1 MFFEGSEKKAE
12 IGIEPTTGSLRAL
25 PYSFWKQ
32 IVSLAK
38 ADILSQISNDQCDA
52 YLLSESSL
60 FVWDHKV
67 VILTCGLSTLI
78 DCVYGLVDAI
88 GVNNIEWLTYQR
100 KNEYVAHLQASTFVE
115 DITSLRQRLSGT
127 ACRVGHLD
135 NHHHFIFTSGIANL
149 IDPQDKTCEV
159 LMYHISG
166 VVADYL
172 RTEQQSI
179 AQIYSLLQLDELFAG
194 FTYDAHLFTPLGF
207 SINGIKDDL
216 YYTIH
221 ITPQEKSSYVSIET
235 NVDLN
240 NYPVDITAKLL
251 AILQPRSWD
260 IIGFNIQVASPN
272 MPENICLGHC
282 SYPVKQGYNI
292 HFSHHQQC
300 CTEVLTPEF
309 L

>member
-12 IGIEPTTGSLRAL
+12 IWIEPSMASLRAL
-25 PYSFWKQ
+25 PQSFWIKM
-32 IVSLAK
+32 VSLAK

-78 DCVYGLVDAI
+78 DS
-88 GVNNIEWLTYQR
+88 VNDFINSLGTDNILFLTYQR
-100 KNEYVAHLQASTFVE
+100 KNEYVAHLQSSTFID
-115 DITSLRQRLSGT
+115 DITTLKQIVSGT

-135 NHHHFIFTSGIANL
+135 NHHHYIFTSGDVSL
-149 IDPQDKTCEV
+149 ISAQDNTCEV

-179 AQIYSLLQLDELFAG
+179 SKIYALLQLDELFAG

-221 ITPQEKSSYVSIET
+221 ITPQEKSSYVSFET

-240 NYPVDITAKLL
+240 HSPSNIAAKLL

-260 IIGFNIQVASPN
+260 IIGFNSVVAGPN

-292 HFSHHQQC
+292 HFSHYQQLC
-300 CTEVLTPEF
+300 PEVLSPEF